1 MDQAQTALPAEALRL
16 RDAVSRR
23 LHDVY
28 HVQIPRLSEC
38 KDVSEYETELHET
51 LQRIASLVQPVS
63 YTHLTLPTICLTCR
77 SRWSPYH

>member
-28 HVQIPRLSEC
+28 HVQIPRLAEC

-51 LQRIASLVQPVS
+51 LQRIASLVQQMADDVDAVS
-63 YTHLTLPTICLTCR
+63 YTHLRAHET
-77 SRWSPYH
+77 